1 MTPEQFFMEP
11 GVLAQKQYEALRLF
25 FIEKKPAREV
35 AMQFGYTYRGF
46 TTLVSDFRDKLKK
59 EDTHDYYFVERKKG
73 KKRSERTDEA
83 GRIIIDLRKKYY
95 SVEDIK
101 VALDSKGYKICEKT
115 IYNILSSEGFSRLPR
130 RMKAV
135 KQQLEMPRI
144 DAEKSIP
151 LDFMPEEFKSTSAG
165 ILCLLPIMRKH
176 GIDQAIK
183 QSLFPQTKGISKLS
197 SILSFVALKASSV
210 RRYSA
215 DNLWCMDRGMGL
227 FAGLNVLPKA

>member
-1 MTPEQFFMEP
+1 MPLSRYLKYVSMTPEQFFKEP
-11 GVLAQKQYEALRLF
+11 GVLAQKQYETLRLY

-35 AMQFGYTYRGF
+35 AIKFGYTYRGF
-46 TTLVSDFRDKLKK
+46 TTLVSDFRSKLKK

-101 VALDSKGYKICEKT
+101 VTLDSKGYKICEKT

-130 RMKAV
+130 RMKTV

-144 DAEKSIP
+144 DAEKSIT
-151 LDFMPEEFKSTSAG
+151 LDFMPE
-165 ILCLLPIMRKH
+165 
-176 GIDQAIK
+176 
-183 QSLFPQTKGISKLS
+183 
-197 SILSFVALKASSV
+197 
-210 RRYSA
+210 
-215 DNLWCMDRGMGL
+215 
-227 FAGLNVLPKA
+227 